1 MLTLINTNRMMPP
14 IAPVGLDY
22 VAGAARLAGLE
33 VELLDLCLAEDPAAA
48 IDDYFARRQPELV
61 GFTLRNVDDCFW
73 PGHAWFVPE
82 LTETIHRIRAR
93 CEAPVVLGGVGFSIF
108 AAEIVDVTGADF
120 GIRGDGEEALVALA
134 AELGLGG
141 TSGAMPKRSVGMS
154 GRTLGLDR
162 AAGLV
167 WREDGVLRTNPPAWP
182 ETLSVPTARD
192 FVDNV
197 TYFRRGGQIGVETRR
212 GCNRQCIYCA
222 DPLAKGAAARL
233 RDPAEVADEI
243 ESLLVQGVDVLHLC
257 DSEFN
262 IPGHHARAICEE
274 LIRRRLGDR
283 VRWYAYL
290 AVVPFDAE
298 LAGAMRRAG
307 CVGINFTGDSASAAM
322 LATYRQ
328 PHRQDDLA
336 RAVQACRQA
345 GIAVMIDLLLGGPG
359 ETPQT
364 VAETIEFV
372 RRIGPDCAGAALG
385 VRLYPGTA
393 IVEMLAA
400 EGPLEGNPAIHR
412 RYEGPI
418 DLLKPNFYVSPAL
431 GEEPA
436 RLVRDLI
443 AGDPRFFEPADPGPR
458 SGLAVWGGRVAAAG
472 RSDVPT
478 PQVQSGGWGKAERS
492 PRGGDPYADYNYN
505 ENQPLVDAIA
515 AGARGAYWDIL
526 RRLRANQFQ

>member
-22 VAGAARLAGLE
+22 LAGAARQAGLE

-48 IDDYFARRQPELV
+48 LDGYFASRQPDLV
-61 GFTLRNVDDCFW
+61 GLSFRNVDDCFW

-82 LTETIHRIRAR
+82 LAETIRHIRAR
-93 CEAPVVLGGVGFSIF
+93 CDAPLVLGGVGFSVF
-108 AAEIVDVTGADF
+108 AKDIVQRTGADF
-120 GIRGDGEEALVALA
+120 GIRGDGEQALVALA
-134 AELGLGG
+134 SELLGARRFDRVPGLIW
-141 TSGAMPKRSVGMS
+141 S
-154 GRTLGLDR
+154 
-162 AAGLV
+162 
-167 WREDGVLRTNPPAWP
+167 ENGVLRANRPAWP
-182 ETLSVPTARD
+182 GTLSIPAARD
-192 FVDNV
+192 AVDNA

-233 RDPAEVADEI
+233 RNPAEVADEVQ
-243 ESLLVQGVDVLHLC
+243 SLLAQGVDVLHLC

-262 IPGHHARAICEE
+262 IPGDHARAVCDE

-290 AVVPFDAE
+290 TVVPFDAD
-298 LAGAMRRAG
+298 LAGRMRRAG

-322 LATYRQ
+322 LATYCQ

-336 RAVQACRQA
+336 RAVRCCRQE

-393 IVEMLAA
+393 MVEMLSA
-400 EGPLEGNPAIHR
+400 EGPLEQNPAIHR

-418 DLLKPNFYVSPAL
+418 DFLKPNFYVSAAL
-431 GEEPA
+431 GDQPA

-443 AGDPRFFEPADPGPR
+443 AGDVRFFEPADPGAQEAAP
-458 SGLAVWGGRVAAAG
+458 SGGWESRVAGAG
-472 RSDVPT
+472 RS
-478 PQVQSGGWGKAERS
+478 
-492 PRGGDPYADYNYN
+492 DPYADYNYN
-505 ENQPLVDAIA
+505 QNQALVDAIA

-526 RRLRANQFQ
+526 RRLRGS